1 MLSPEDFLNTPTGY
15 ATPDQLASV
24 RQYADLL
31 TKGGMR
37 DQQITSPWQG
47 VRMLADT
54 LAGTHL
60 RNQAAQQQMQGYD
73 SGAGAVAAQPPAGAS
88 LPQPQSDSSSGDAQG
103 GPVAPAYV
111 DAIKGFEGFT
121 PKSQWDVKQYSYG
134 YGSKAPGPGA
144 TIDPQAADQ
153 KLHGDLASASSVV
166 DAVNPNLS
174 PGTKAAL
181 TSLTYNAGPGW
192 VNSGLGKAV
201 AAGDEATAKKIFMQ
215 YSNVAGEPNKVI
227 AARRAQEAQWF
238 GQGDPSQTQG
248 QGQALAF
255 NGTPSQGP
263 LAMPGTP
270 QSAAMALRGQP
281 STEPPVSK
289 VGDPQMG
296 PQFAPSRPQISQQQL
311 YEILRNPW
319 GDPDIK
325 RYFFNAYMMQNQPTS
340 AAGPGGNWV
349 FDHNGNKV
357 WVPEL
362 QKGELKAGDVS
373 GPYIGTLG
381 EPSGGGAGQYTP
393 APGVPSIR
401 PAAQAPKGT
410 SLDELMNAPSPWT
423 TPQAPV
429 PGGAAPAAPGP
440 QGAITPQGA
449 PTAAAVAMP
458 MGQAAAAGAQ
468 ASAAPQAP
476 APVQTAMA
484 TPEGVKSDA
493 PPIGAGILGAGVV
506 PPIGASPT
514 AIPPAPEPQLA
525 QASGGL
531 PTLNDLADFANQ
543 NKYKQELNQ
552 NNAKHYADNS
562 NAVLAAG
569 AQATQSLPM
578 IDMAAQAVKDP
589 RFYSGIFSE
598 GALDIKKLQAAFG
611 DDPNAAAAMEVFTK
625 AMAGDV
631 LSQLR
636 SKLQGLGQV
645 RLAEIQ
651 LINQATA
658 NMHNTPAANLAVL
671 NIIRRSYQQTAALSQ
686 IADAYN
692 NQANPPTNAGL
703 ESTLQKY
710 LLTHPTF
717 SPDEIKNFRQTLSL
731 DDKASKPEATTY
743 SKGTPPPAAAP
754 PASTGM
760 DLTHPDLIPNI
771 DEEIKRRGLK

>member
-1 MLSPEDFLNTPTGY
+1 MLSAEDFLNTPSNY

-31 TKGGMR
+31 TKGGQR

-47 VRMLADT
+47 VRMLADA
-54 LAGTHL
+54 LSGNVL
-60 RNQAAQQQMQGYD
+60 RNQAGQQQMQGYGSAAD
-73 SGAGAVAAQPPAGAS
+73 AVSSQAPGGS
-88 LPQPQSDSSSGDAQG
+88 PQPQQQSDSSSTGASSGAASVRNNNPGAQWP
-103 GPVAPAYV
+103 GPVAMAY
-111 DAIKGFEGFT
+111 
-121 PKSQWDVKQYSYG
+121 
-134 YGSKAPGPGA
+134 GA
-144 TIDPQAADQ
+144 T
-153 KLHGDLASASSVV
+153 G
-166 DAVNPNLS
+166 
-174 PGTKAAL
+174 
-181 TSLTYNAGPGW
+181 
-192 VNSGLGKAV
+192 
-201 AAGDEATAKKIFMQ
+201 
-215 YSNVAGEPNKVI
+215 
-227 AARRAQEAQWF
+227 
-238 GQGDPSQTQG
+238 SQTVGGGNKIATFDDPVKGAAAQLALLDSKYTGVPLSAAVSKWSGGNDSSEYTKHIMNDTGLTPDTVITPQLLRSPQG
-248 QGQALAF
+248 IALAKSMANWEAGGQYPLPDEGWQKGQALAF

-296 PQFAPSRPQISQQQL
+296 PQFAPSRPQVTPQKL
-311 YEILRNPW
+311 NEILRNPW
-319 GDPDIK
+319 VDPGLK
-325 RYFFNAYMMQNQPTS
+325 QEFYKNYMMQNQPTS
-340 AAGPGGNWV
+340 AAGPGGNWI

-357 WVPEL
+357 WVGDL

-373 GPYIGTLG
+373 TPYMGTLG
-381 EPSGGGAGQYTP
+381 EPNGGSAGQYNPAGGVPGVRPP
-393 APGVPSIR
+393 AP
-401 PAAQAPKGT
+401 APQGT
-410 SLDELMNAPSPWT
+410 PLNDLMNAPSPWV

-429 PGGAAPAAPGP
+429 PGGAAPGAPGP
-440 QGAITPQGA
+440 QGAIAPQGA
-449 PTAAAVAMP
+449 PTAAAAAMP
-458 MGQAAAAGAQ
+458 MGQAAMAGAQ
-468 ASAAPQAP
+468 ASAAQATPQASP
-476 APVQTAMA
+476 QVASQGAPPIQTAMA

-493 PPIGAGILGAGVV
+493 PPIGAGMLGAV
-506 PPIGASPT
+506 PPIGAAPT
-514 AIPPAPEPQLA
+514 AIPPAPQLA
-525 QASGGL
+525 QAGGGL

-543 NKYKQELNQ
+543 NKYKQELNT

-598 GALDIKKLQAAFG
+598 GALDLKKLQAAFG

-671 NIIRRSYQQTAALSQ
+671 NIIRRSYQQTSALSQ

-692 NQANPPTNAGL
+692 GQANPPTNAGL
-703 ESTLQKY
+703 ESTMQKY

-717 SPDEIKNFRQTLSL
+717 SPDEIKNFSHTLSL
-731 DDKASKPEATTY
+731 DGPAKPEATTY
-743 SKGTPPPAAAP
+743 SKGTPPPAAP

-760 DLTHPDLIPNI
+760 DLTHPDLLPNI
-771 DEEIKRRGLK
+771 QQEKARRGLQ